1 MTLDDKHVFESADA
15 HNSPSVRHD
24 QYKNLTPTTTN
35 HQRRTIP
42 HPSSHR
48 TPPPPLSL
56 PSLLSHPPPPLRALL
71 PRISLPS
78 HSWSH
83 PLCAFTSRPSIMAT
97 MLALHQTAW
106 GEATE
111 VFKFGSVPAPGE
123 PSPTQVRV
131 RVAAASLNPVDIK
144 RADGFANKTGAAN
157 DTFPVVIGY
166 DVAGTVTAVGSEVT
180 RFRVGDAVFG
190 DIHAHSIATRTAGSV
205 AESVLVDAE
214 VLAKKPDGLS
224 WTDAA
229 ALPVALLTALVS
241 FDTVKLSPGEKLLVT
256 AGAGGVGHLGIQL
269 AKSDLF
275 KAGTVATTASP
286 AKTEFVKALG
296 ADVVVDYRSS
306 SVEAELSNYDA
317 GMELTGDMEG
327 ALKVLA
333 PAAAGRMA
341 AVNTFELDDRWKTIL
356 VEPKGVDLER
366 VLPVVMSGQIKP
378 TVKVF
383 SFDEAGVKA
392 AVAEI
397 ASGRA
402 MGKVVIA
409 MPEASV

>member
-1 MTLDDKHVFESADA
+1 
-15 HNSPSVRHD
+15 
-24 QYKNLTPTTTN
+24 
-35 HQRRTIP
+35 
-42 HPSSHR
+42 
-48 TPPPPLSL
+48 
-56 PSLLSHPPPPLRALL
+56 
-71 PRISLPS
+71 
-78 HSWSH
+78 
-83 PLCAFTSRPSIMAT
+83 MAT

-106 GEATE
+106 GDATD
-111 VFKFGSVPAPGE
+111 VFKFGPVPAPGE

-131 RVAAASLNPVDIK
+131 QVAAASLNPVDIK
-144 RADGFANKTGAAN
+144 RADGFANKVGAAN

-190 DIHAHSIATRTAGSV
+190 DIHAVSIATRTAGSV
-205 AESVLVDAE
+205 AESVLVEAE

-229 ALPVALLTALVS
+229 ALPVGLLTALVS
-241 FDTVKLSPGEKLLVT
+241 FDAVKLSPGEKVLVT

-286 AKTEFVKALG
+286 AKMEFVKAAG

-317 GMELTGDMEG
+317 VMELTGDMEG
-327 ALKVLA
+327 AFKALSPA
-333 PAAAGRMA
+333 AAAAGRMA
-341 AVNTFELDDRWKTIL
+341 AVATFESDDRWTIIQL
-356 VEPKGVDLER
+356 APKGADLER

-392 AVAEI
+392 AVAEM
-397 ASGRA
+397 AGGRA

-409 MPEASV
+409 MPEASG